1 MQTRLIDVPGAER
14 QALAPEAAWHTLS
27 AEEVLRAEE
36 ADPRHGLSSA
46 EAASRADR
54 FGPNTLAA
62 GRAEPRWRAFI
73 RQYSD
78 PMQIVLLV
86 AGLLSLYPLSQLGTG
101 LLLILLTLANAVLG
115 LQQEGEAESAVAA
128 LQRRLIVTAR
138 VRRDGQEA
146 EIPAEQLVPGDVV
159 SIEAGDVVPAD
170 GRLLRAATL
179 EVAESELTGESLPV
193 SKGTAPVGEADMPLG
208 DRTDMVYMNT
218 SVTRGTGEFVVTATG
233 MATEVGHISGMLQA
247 QPTVKTPLTR
257 QLDHLSKQLLL
268 VAGVAL
274 IASMAVNLSRGY
286 TFNAVLPAAVAF
298 AIAAVPVQLPM
309 VVTTILAW
317 GTRALVKVGAIMK
330 QLPSTE
336 TLGSTS
342 AINTDKTGTLTLNQ
356 MTAVQMVV
364 AGHRYAVEG
373 KGYSTHGRIN
383 RVAGQAEIP
392 LDQFLM
398 PMVLASDAVLSD
410 GELIGDPTEGALVA
424 LAAKGGIDAVSTR
437 QVHPRIA
444 ELPFDAEYKL
454 MATFHKMTDESG
466 KAVIR
471 CFVKGAPDQLLAR
484 AATVLDPD
492 AGPVPLDGR
501 LRERYLAD
509 NHRFAEEG
517 LRVMATARRDFDPAA
532 FDPGAD
538 LLPLV
543 TDLELLA
550 LVGIVDPPRPGAKA
564 SVGQAKSAG
573 IEVRMI
579 TGDHAVTA
587 AAIARQL
594 GIDGKVISGA
604 EFGAMTDDEAMEAI
618 ADVGVIARVTPEHKV
633 RLVDMLKREGQIVAM
648 TGNGVNDAPALKK
661 ADIGIA
667 MGETGTEVA
676 KQAAVMVLTDDN
688 FSTITKAVEIGRGLY
703 DNLVRY
709 IRFEMGCMFG
719 FIITF
724 LGASIFDIAHGEPLL
739 PLQVLWVA
747 FTTVT
752 IQSIG
757 LGYSRPVEGLMERR
771 PRPPSQPILTG
782 GVLSWLV
789 SVGLVMAI
797 GTLSVVSWAEQAHT
811 LAIARTMGVV
821 VFSLFNLF
829 FSIESRDRRESVF
842 SLSTFA
848 DRTCIV
854 TTGASLF
861 LLVMATVLAPC
872 QAILKTTALDVDQ
885 WLLCAAVAL
894 SIIAVTEIRK
904 AFLRQT
910 VGPVR
915 LRRSPRRRLRHRC
928 RVPARPGSR
937 GLPRAPWRPAPP
949 ARHKRRR
956 PRCPGGSACPAA
968 YGCASCSAQA
978 GTGSGHSAE
987 CTASCPGSVTRSA
1000 TRPSADPARPTA
1012 QTGPAECGHIMA
1024 GFPAH
1029 SGARAAGLRFLPRG
1043 HDLPQA
1049 PVRAVRHGGEDPAR
1063 ARPGRDRPPGQR
1075 MDCPASPQPAY
1086 GPRRPDLA
1094 VPLPHP
1100 GPRRQ
1105 VRHYLRRDLRR
1116 PGRDRSEDSAA
1127 HPSRELSCR
1136 EMGAHRTSRVHRPD
1150 AHLQRT
1156 APAIGTGSVRGRYN
1170 GHRPHQSRQQRPPDH
1185 DGQASPPL
1193 DLPVQRRKVLGGMI
1207 NEYFHAA

>member
-1 MQTRLIDVPGAER
+1 VQTRLTNVPGSER
-14 QALAPEAAWHTLS
+14 QARPQELAWHTLS

-36 ADPRHGLSSA
+36 VDAQHGLSPA
-46 EAASRADR
+46 EAASRASR
-54 FGPNTLAA
+54 FGPNELAA
-62 GRAEPRWRAFI
+62 GRPEPRWHAFI

-78 PMQIVLLV
+78 PMQIVLLA
-86 AGLLSLYPLSQLGTG
+86 AGVLSLYPLKQLGTG

-115 LQQEGEAESAVAA
+115 LQQEGKAETAVAA
-128 LQRRLIVTAR
+128 LQKMMIVTAR

-146 EIPAEQLVPGDVV
+146 EIPAQQLVPGDVV
-159 SIEAGDVVPAD
+159 SIEAGDIVPAD
-170 GRLLRAATL
+170 GRLLQAAML
-179 EVAESELTGESLPV
+179 EVAESELTGESLPAA
-193 SKGTAPVGEADMPLG
+193 KGMAPVGDADTPLG
-208 DRTDMVYMNT
+208 DRSDMVYMNT
-218 SVTRGTGEFVVTATG
+218 SVTRGTGEFVITATG

-286 TFNAVLPAAVAF
+286 TFNAVFNAAVAF
-298 AIAAVPVQLPM
+298 AVAAVPVQLPT

-317 GTRALVKVGAIMK
+317 GTQALVKAGAIMK

-356 MTAVQMVV
+356 MTAVQIAI

-373 KGYSTHGRIN
+373 KGYSTRGRIA
-383 RVAGQAEIP
+383 RIAGQAEIP

-424 LAAKGGIDAVSTR
+424 LAAKGGIDAVLTR
-437 QVHPRIA
+437 QVYPRIA

-501 LRERYLAD
+501 LRELYLAE
-509 NHRFAEEG
+509 NQRFAEEG
-517 LRVMATARRDFDPAA
+517 LRVMATARRDFDPAV
-532 FDPGAD
+532 FDPGAE

-564 SVGQAKSAG
+564 SVEQAKSAG

-604 EFGAMTDDEAMEAI
+604 EFGAMSDDEAMDAI
-618 ADVGVIARVTPEHKV
+618 TDVGVIARVTPEHKV
-633 RLVDMLKREGQIVAM
+633 RLVDVLKRRGQIVAM
-648 TGNGVNDAPALKK
+648 TGDGVNDAPALKK

-667 MGETGTEVA
+667 MGKSGTEVA
-676 KQAAVMVLTDDN
+676 KRAAVMVLADDN
-688 FSTITKAVEIGRGLY
+688 FSTIIKAVELGRGLY
-703 DNLVRY
+703 DNLARY

-757 LGYSRPVEGLMERR
+757 LGYSRPPEGLMEHK
-771 PRPPSQPILTG
+771 PRSPGQPILSRG
-782 GVLSWLV
+782 ALSWLV
-789 SVGLVMAI
+789 SVGLVMAV
-797 GTLSVVSWAEQAHT
+797 GTLSLISWAQQAHT
-811 LAIARTMGVV
+811 LAIARTIGVV

-829 FSIESRDRRESVF
+829 FSIETKNERESAF

-848 DRTCIV
+848 DRTFLV
-854 TTGASLF
+854 TTGVSFF
-861 LLVMATVLAPC
+861 LIVMATILGPF
-872 QAILKTTALDVDQ
+872 QAILKTTALDEDQ
-885 WLLCAAVAL
+885 WLLCVAVAL
-894 SIIAVTEIRK
+894 SIIAVSEIRK
-904 AFLRQT
+904 A
-910 VGPVR
+910 V
-915 LRRSPRRRLRHRC
+915 LRRS
-928 RVPARPGSR
+928 
-937 GLPRAPWRPAPP
+937 
-949 ARHKRRR
+949 
-956 PRCPGGSACPAA
+956 AA
-968 YGCASCSAQA
+968 AQA
-978 GTGSGHSAE
+978 
-987 CTASCPGSVTRSA
+987 
-1000 TRPSADPARPTA
+1000 
-1012 QTGPAECGHIMA
+1012 A
-1024 GFPAH
+1024 G
-1029 SGARAAGLRFLPRG
+1029 
-1043 HDLPQA
+1043 
-1049 PVRAVRHGGEDPAR
+1049 
-1063 ARPGRDRPPGQR
+1063 
-1075 MDCPASPQPAY
+1075 
-1086 GPRRPDLA
+1086 
-1094 VPLPHP
+1094 
-1100 GPRRQ
+1100 
-1105 VRHYLRRDLRR
+1105 
-1116 PGRDRSEDSAA
+1116 
-1127 HPSRELSCR
+1127 
-1136 EMGAHRTSRVHRPD
+1136 
-1150 AHLQRT
+1150 
-1156 APAIGTGSVRGRYN
+1156 
-1170 GHRPHQSRQQRPPDH
+1170 
-1185 DGQASPPL
+1185 
-1193 DLPVQRRKVLGGMI
+1193 
-1207 NEYFHAA
+1207 

>member
-1 MQTRLIDVPGAER
+1 MQARRVDVPGAER

-36 ADPRHGLSSA
+36 VDPRHGLSSS
-46 EAASRADR
+46 EAASRAGR

-86 AGLLSLYPLSQLGTG
+86 VGLLSLFPLRQLGSG

-115 LQQEGEAESAVAA
+115 LQQEGGAESAVAV

-146 EIPAEQLVPGDVV
+146 EIPAAQLVPGDVV
-159 SIEAGDVVPAD
+159 SIGAGDVVPAD
-170 GRLLRAATL
+170 GRLLRVATL

-193 SKGTAPVGEADMPLG
+193 SKGTAPVGEAGMPLG

-247 QPTVKTPLTR
+247 QSAVKTPLTR
-257 QLDHLSKQLLL
+257 QLDRLSKQLLL
-268 VAGVAL
+268 IAGVAL

-286 TFNAVLPAAVAF
+286 SFNAVLPAAVAF

-317 GTRALVKVGAIMK
+317 GARALAKVGAIMK
-330 QLPSTE
+330 QLASTE

-373 KGYSTHGRIN
+373 KGYSTDGRIN

-410 GELIGDPTEGALVA
+410 GELIGDPTEGALVV
-424 LAAKGGIDAVSTR
+424 LAAKGGIDAVLTR

-517 LRVMATARRDFDPAA
+517 LRVIATARRDFDPAA

-594 GIDGKVISGA
+594 GIDGRVISGA

-633 RLVDMLKREGQIVAM
+633 RLVDLLKREGQIVAM
-648 TGNGVNDAPALKK
+648 TGDGVNDAPALKQ
-661 ADIGIA
+661 ADCGTAVSGATDAARGAAALVLTAPGLSVINNAIDEARRIFGRITSYTIYRVALTMDIMFVVVLSTVFLDFSPLTAIMIVIMSLLDDAPIMTIAYDNTAVSATPIRWQMPRLLGVAVVLGLFSIVETFGLLLIGIRVVTHPHLSEYFGLA
-667 MGETGTEVA
+667 TEDQLQTMIFLQLVA
-676 KQAAVMVLTDDN
+676 
-688 FSTITKAVEIGRGLY
+688 GG
-703 DNLVRY
+703 
-709 IRFEMGCMFG
+709 
-719 FIITF
+719 
-724 LGASIFDIAHGEPLL
+724 HLL
-739 PLQVLWVA
+739 L
-747 FTTVT
+747 FTTRTERWFFLPPFPAAALFFAIVAT
-752 IQSIG
+752 Q
-757 LGYSRPVEGLMERR
+757 VVAVLMC
-771 PRPPSQPILTG
+771 G
-782 GVLSWLV
+782 FGWLV
-789 SVGLVMAI
+789 PSIPWTLI
-797 GTLSVVSWAEQAHT
+797 GWVWVYN
-811 LAIARTMGVV
+811 IAWM
-821 VFSLFNLF
+821 F
-829 FSIESRDRRESVF
+829 
-842 SLSTFA
+842 
-848 DRTCIV
+848 
-854 TTGASLF
+854 
-861 LLVMATVLAPC
+861 
-872 QAILKTTALDVDQ
+872 
-885 WLLCAAVAL
+885 
-894 SIIAVTEIRK
+894 
-904 AFLRQT
+904 
-910 VGPVR
+910 
-915 LRRSPRRRLRHRC
+915 
-928 RVPARPGSR
+928 
-937 GLPRAPWRPAPP
+937 
-949 ARHKRRR
+949 
-956 PRCPGGSACPAA
+956 
-968 YGCASCSAQA
+968 
-978 GTGSGHSAE
+978 
-987 CTASCPGSVTRSA
+987 
-1000 TRPSADPARPTA
+1000 
-1012 QTGPAECGHIMA
+1012 
-1024 GFPAH
+1024 
-1029 SGARAAGLRFLPRG
+1029 
-1043 HDLPQA
+1043 
-1049 PVRAVRHGGEDPAR
+1049 
-1063 ARPGRDRPPGQR
+1063 
-1075 MDCPASPQPAY
+1075 
-1086 GPRRPDLA
+1086 
-1094 VPLPHP
+1094 
-1100 GPRRQ
+1100 
-1105 VRHYLRRDLRR
+1105 
-1116 PGRDRSEDSAA
+1116 
-1127 HPSRELSCR
+1127 
-1136 EMGAHRTSRVHRPD
+1136 
-1150 AHLQRT
+1150 
-1156 APAIGTGSVRGRYN
+1156 
-1170 GHRPHQSRQQRPPDH
+1170 
-1185 DGQASPPL
+1185 
-1193 DLPVQRRKVLGGMI
+1193 VLGGVRLI
-1207 NEYFHAA
+1207 AERFATYHTARQARSVRIVTQSLRP

>member
-1 MQTRLIDVPGAER
+1 MQARLIDVPGAER

-86 AGLLSLYPLSQLGTG
+86 AGLLSLYPLRQLGTG

-424 LAAKGGIDAVSTR
+424 LAAKGGIDAVLTR

-648 TGNGVNDAPALKK
+648 TGDGVNDAPALKK

-915 LRRSPRRRLRHRC
+915 LRRSPRRRPRHRC
-928 RVPARPGSR
+928 RVPATIAGLIGTGISFGPGQDQFGRGLDGEPERRATRDVERQMGPDVDTGQPDHGDDAQRETAAGRAQVGESGGTQGDGHGSVPGQVPEPSGVTATAAGSGQQCRRPGAAHGLLDHLRQRPCR
-937 GLPRAPWRPAPP
+937 GAAGQQAAGQHAVPGQ
-949 ARHKRRR
+949 
-956 PRCPGGSACPAA
+956 PGGSGRSWHGAERARLHHHP
-968 YGCASCSAQA
+968 GGRVQGIGQA
-978 GTGSGHSAE
+978 VDG
-987 CTASCPGSVTRSA
+987 
-1000 TRPSADPARPTA
+1000 
-1012 QTGPAECGHIMA
+1012 Q
-1024 GFPAH
+1024 
-1029 SGARAAGLRFLPRG
+1029 
-1043 HDLPQA
+1043 
-1049 PVRAVRHGGEDPAR
+1049 EDPRLPGTHAVTSHGYDR
-1063 ARPGRDRPPGQR
+1063 AQ
-1075 MDCPASPQPAY
+1075 QPAK
-1086 GPRRPDLA
+1086 A
-1094 VPLPHP
+1094 KAEP
-1100 GPRRQ
+1100 GPGLGQ
-1105 VRHYLRRDLRR
+1105 HLGNAA
-1116 PGRDRSEDSAA
+1116 PGPCHGLTPLSAA
-1127 HPSRELSCR
+1127 QHLIVLNSKPVNRE
-1136 EMGAHRTSRVHRPD
+1136 
-1150 AHLQRT
+1150 
-1156 APAIGTGSVRGRYN
+1156 
-1170 GHRPHQSRQQRPPDH
+1170 
-1185 DGQASPPL
+1185 
-1193 DLPVQRRKVLGGMI
+1193 
-1207 NEYFHAA
+1207 